1 MSHHNNEMPRTRRSR
16 IPVLIGLTAAGSL
29 ALASQVLP
37 ASAESVHR
45 MAPRAVAVAQA
56 PTPPAGEAWLQGALT
71 DQAGHRLNNVNV
83 EVWSTDPNATEPV
96 ASNLSYAGAPTD
108 GRHQSGVYRVAV
120 PSGTPYLLTFSTV
133 FGQEDGD
140 AFRAQAYGAGR
151 PIATRSNGR
160 LMRGT
165 AVMATPGRVINLG
178 ATQMV
183 RQGTVTSKT
192 TARLGGKIKAGKRGK
207 LTVRV
212 TSPFV
217 SNVTGKVTVKIG
229 KKKLT
234 NRLTATEHGRST
246 INLPKLSVGTHKA
259 VVQFQG
265 TNTVAASTAKPV
277 KVKVRAR
284 KK

>member
-1 MSHHNNEMPRTRRSR
+1 MSHRNHEMSRTRRR

-29 ALASQVLP
+29 ALASQVMP

-45 MAPRAVAVAQA
+45 AGTRSAAVAQI
-56 PTPPAGEAWLQGALT
+56 PTPPAGEAWIQGALT

-83 EVWSTDPNATEPV
+83 EVWSTDTNATEPV
-96 ASNLSYAGAPTD
+96 ASNLSYAGAPAD
-108 GRHQSGVYRVAV
+108 GRHQNGVYRVAV
-120 PSGTPYLLTFSTV
+120 PSGTPYILTFSTLS
-133 FGQEDGD
+133 GQEDGD
-140 AFRAQAYGAGR
+140 LFRAQAYGSGR
-151 PIATRSNGR
+151 PIATRSDSPS
-160 LMRGT
+160 LQGT
-165 AVMATPGRVINLG
+165 PVMAPAGRVINLG
-178 ATQMV
+178 TTQMV
-183 RQGTVTSKT
+183 RQGTVSSKT
-192 TARLGGKIKAGKRGK
+192 TARLGGKVKAGKRGK

-234 NRLTATEHGRST
+234 HRLTAAEHGRST
-246 INLPKLSVGTHKA
+246 INLPKLSTGNHKA

-265 TNTVAASTAKPV
+265 TNTVAASKAKPV
-277 KVKVRAR
+277 KVKVKAR